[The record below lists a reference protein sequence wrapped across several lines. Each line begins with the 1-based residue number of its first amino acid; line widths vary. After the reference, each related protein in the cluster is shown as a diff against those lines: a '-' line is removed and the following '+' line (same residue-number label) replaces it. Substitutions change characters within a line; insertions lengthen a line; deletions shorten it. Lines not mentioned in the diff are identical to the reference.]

1 MYTILET
8 NYCRKLA
15 VQSYANCK
23 QLIVHTCTSNV
34 KYFFKFLMIITR
46 NGSLIPRVFFASAGQ
61 VMYVVLT
68 LVPTISRTNDWISLS
83 VILFI
88 CPFLTFL
95 SHICNG
101 LLPMLYKIDKNPL
114 WNVFLNMTPPFTLQT
129 AHDTI
134 HSTVCFQLWSK
145 SASVQNLPRYIR
157 NTKPTRQV
165 QIVPHQTDKTPSNLY
180 FKANTVNKTQTPAS
194 HQARIT

>member
-1 MYTILET
+1 MIKIHKSFPTAFYSQPHPLYLTRDQLQLQIICT
-8 NYCRKLA
+8 KLHEL
-15 VQSYANCK
+15 
-23 QLIVHTCTSNV
+23 QLMAHTWTSNV
-34 KYFFKFLMIITR
+34 KYFFKFLMIITK

-95 SHICNG
+95 SHICKG

-114 WNVFLNMTPPFTLQT
+114 WNVFLNMTPLWSLQT

-134 HSTVCFQLWSK
+134 RRTVCFQLWSK
-145 SASVQNLPRYIR
+145 SGSVQNLPR
-157 NTKPTRQV
+157 
-165 QIVPHQTDKTPSNLY
+165 
-180 FKANTVNKTQTPAS
+180 
-194 HQARIT
+194 

>member
-1 MYTILET
+1 M
-8 NYCRKLA
+8 
-15 VQSYANCK
+15 
-23 QLIVHTCTSNV
+23 VHTCTSNV
-34 KYFFKFLMIITR
+34 KYFFKFLMIITK

-95 SHICNG
+95 SHICKG

-114 WNVFLNMTPPFTLQT
+114 WNVFLNMAPCFSLQT

-145 SASVQNLPRYIR
+145 SASVQNLTRYIKNSKLPR
-157 NTKPTRQV
+157 KV
-165 QIVPHQTDKTPSNLY
+165 QTLSHQTPITLSNVNMN
-180 FKANTVNKTQTPAS
+180 ANTVNQTWTAIS
-194 HQARIT
+194 HGS